1 MALDAN
7 TGSIISREL
16 AENLIKAYD
25 DRFPGEVISS
35 FIGSNNVM
43 SILEQEGCIGIRIYN
58 GYDVDNQITKLV
70 LVGVDEEERELL
82 DDGVI
87 YDEIATC
94 PPMCPIDGLFV
105 K

>member
-7 TGSIISREL
+7 TGSIISRRL

-43 SILEQEGCIGIRIYN
+43 SILEQEGCVGIRIYN
-58 GYDVDNQITKLV
+58 GYDTDKNKIKLV
-70 LVGVDEEERELL
+70 IVGVDENEVEILEQ
-82 DDGVI
+82 GII
-87 YDEIATC
+87 YDDMLTC
-94 PPMCPIDGLFV
+94 PPNCPVEEGLYP
-105 K
+105 